1 MAPKNFKTM
10 LKNNRS
16 EPAGPEADNWGYQGI
31 LRDRLEKAA
40 EQLPV
45 EMIKIEELQDN
56 AYQHL
61 ARANQDAAVQDEKLE
76 ELAESIRTNGFYGA
90 LLARRTPTGGYQLA
104 YGHRRREAARRA
116 GLTELPVKL
125 MELSDEQMARIMAS
139 ENFSREDLTPIGEA
153 NVIGHLYDNLNMT
166 VKDISSATGKGKGWI
181 QSRLDLH
188 AAPSYVKQMVVDR
201 PDSLSFIP
209 VLMSEP
215 DTGVRQ
221 TLAGEVVTKG
231 LTREQLRTR
240 VEPKR
245 SGNIVTKNTKSMP
258 SENSEISN
266 NVDGDLV
273 ADLDQLALII
283 GRIEDKVK
291 KRRKPLNVQEISLLL
306 NMTERLKRLK

>member
-1 MAPKNFKTM
+1 M

-16 EPAGPEADNWGYQGI
+16 EPAGPETENWGFQGI
-31 LRDRLEKAA
+31 LRDRLEKEA
-40 EQLPV
+40 EELPV
-45 EMIKIEELQDN
+45 AMIKIEELQDN

-61 ARANQDAAVQDEKLE
+61 ARHNQDIAVQDEKLE

-90 LLARRTPTGGYQLA
+90 LLARHNPAGGYQLA

-139 ENFSREDLTPIGEA
+139 ENFSREDLTPMGEA

-166 VKDISSATGKGKGWI
+166 VKEISSATGKGKGWV

-188 AAPSYVKQMVVDR
+188 AAPTYVKQMVVDR
-201 PDSLSFIP
+201 PDSLSFIS

-215 DTGVRQ
+215 DGEFRQ
-221 TLAGEVVTKG
+221 ILANEVVTKG

-245 SGNIVTKNTKSMP
+245 GENIVTKSTKSMQ

-266 NVDGDLV
+266 NVGDDL
-273 ADLDQLALII
+273 AAELDQLALVI
-283 GRIEDKVK
+283 GRIEVKVK
-291 KRRKPLNVQEISLLL
+291 KRRKPLNVGEKTLLL